1 MSLYGLTDIVGRGI
15 LGELEEQAH
24 VFPVTQGG
32 EELLKLIIGG
42 EGGDFVTLIA
52 EVLGGGIEDGGEDGQ
67 LRRVR
72 LGLMLLPVLTESGA
86 AAKGLRD
93 EFLRDALRP
102 AEGIKPFIIEQKN
115 HPIYVHNDKSQKRG
129 SRHWKILKT

>member
-1 MSLYGLTDIVGRGI
+1 MTGVQTCALPILISHWEAVPWDGEITENTVQGMS
-15 LGELEEQAH
+15 
-24 VFPVTQGG
+24 P
-32 EELLKLIIGG
+32 
-42 EGGDFVTLIA
+42 
-52 EVLGGGIEDGGEDGQ
+52 

-129 SRHWKILKT
+129 SRHWKISKR